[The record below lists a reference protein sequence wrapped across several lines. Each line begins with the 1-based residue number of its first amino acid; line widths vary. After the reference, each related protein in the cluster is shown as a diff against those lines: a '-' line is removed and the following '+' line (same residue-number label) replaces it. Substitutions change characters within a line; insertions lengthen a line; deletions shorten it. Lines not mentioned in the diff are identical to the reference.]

1 MMDLMLTRRV
11 YGLITH
17 MEEKRN
23 EQEGQANAARLA
35 KKKTVNP
42 EVARAKVLRDT
53 KCIPDLILKIELLET
68 HLIKLGKRMGLKEGL
83 IKGGKLTQAR
93 DFRIKLTE
101 ETERRLAERDNNDE
115 DDSEEEEEDDCEDNS
130 RLEDDS
136 RMEQTGRSALGDV
149 TNAGEDIRQAIN
161 SGGEEEVPGSPV
173 LKKRKV
179 VRKLGTTATASR
191 MLCSSAETSQK

>member
-1 MMDLMLTRRV
+1 M
-11 YGLITH
+11 G
-17 MEEKRN
+17 EKRN

-35 KKKTVNP
+35 KKKTLNP

-68 HLIKLGKRMGLKEGL
+68 HLIKLGKRMGLKDGL

-93 DFRIKLTE
+93 DFRIKLSE
-101 ETERRLAERDNNDE
+101 ETERRLAERDDNNE
-115 DDSEEEEEDDCEDNS
+115 DDSEEEEDDEDDDVEDNS
-130 RLEDDS
+130 KLDDEDS

-149 TNAGEDIRQAIN
+149 TNSGDSRQSIN

>member
-1 MMDLMLTRRV
+1 M
-11 YGLITH
+11 G
-17 MEEKRN
+17 RN

-35 KKKTVNP
+35 KKKTLNP

-93 DFRIKLTE
+93 DFRIKLSE
-101 ETERRLAERDNNDE
+101 ETERRLAERNDNNE
-115 DDSEEEEEDDCEDNS
+115 DDSEEEEDEDDVEDNS
-130 RLEDDS
+130 KLDEDS

-149 TNAGEDIRQAIN
+149 TNAGDSRHSTN